1 MQLHERLMS
10 EYPSLNFI
18 FDPMMPLAKKGF
30 AYENTVY
37 LNPIQDENYLGIV
50 VAEEISHHL
59 TGAGDITK
67 QNTLEEKKQ
76 EQRARDM
83 GATLVVTP
91 KELLNCFK
99 EGLITYWECAEFLE
113 IPLETLKRAMN
124 VYRRTNNGKLKY
136 KHYTFYFNANGTVD
150 IIDWLN

>member
-1 MQLHERLMS
+1 
-10 EYPSLNFI
+10 
-18 FDPMMPLAKKGF
+18 MPIHQDGLIIG
-30 AYENTVY
+30 EVVY
-37 LNPIQDENYLGIV
+37 LRPGQSSEELV
-50 VAEEISHHL
+50 RTVSEEIGHYL
-59 TGAGDITK
+59 TSVGDISDTD
-67 QNTLEEKKQ
+67 NPESRKQ
-76 EQRARDM
+76 ERKARDV